1 MVLADAIGAVF
12 YLYVVLF
19 TIALIVLLVGIRMLY
34 RSFAGK
40 DETQMRQAKFI
51 LLFAVIALLC
61 IAVVSFFITGKLPV
75 E

>member
-19 TIALIVLLVGIRMLY
+19 TIGLIVLLVGIRMLY
-34 RSFAGK
+34 RSFEGK
-40 DETQMRQAKFI
+40 DEIQMRRAKFI

>member
-1 MVLADAIGAVF
+1 MVLANAIGAVY

-19 TIALIVLLVGIRMLY
+19 ALSCMVLLVGIRMLY
-34 RSFAGK
+34 RSCMAK
-40 DETQMRQAKFI
+40 DDARARRAKFI
-51 LLFAVIALLC
+51 LLFAVIAMLC